1 MREAVS
7 LAERVAG
14 TDANVLVTGESGCG
28 KDALSWF
35 IHSRSRRAEQSLV
48 KIDCATLPADLLEA
62 ELFGYERGAFS
73 GATEAKPGRLE
84 AAHRGT
90 LVLDEIAHLSLDSQ
104 AKLLRV
110 IEHREFERLGGRK
123 TIEIDARLI
132 ALTNANL
139 KDAVERRAFREDLFY
154 RLNVVHIEV
163 PPLRERRKDLE
174 VLARGFVRAYSD
186 KHGRATKKLSADAL
200 WLLQAYDFPGN
211 VRELAN
217 IIERAVIVS
226 VGDRIEAGDLTE
238 SVRLAATRRDRKDRR
253 PTLAEIEVDY
263 IREILAATRGN
274 KTEAARVL
282 GISRKNLYE
291 RLARMEKA
299 EVGEQRSE
307 VGETVVNNATPDLCP
322 RFSDMRIR
330 FIWPGKTKDERLRAL
345 VAEYLKRLSRF
356 VRCEMIETREADM
369 EKESRRLLDA
379 IPDGSLMVLL
389 DVKGREWSSTELAA
403 EVSRWENDAIK
414 GVAIVIGG
422 PEGVSGEVSARAQRR
437 WRLSRL
443 TLTHEM
449 ARVIAVEQIYRAYT
463 INRGL
468 PYQK

>member
-1 MREAVS
+1 
-7 LAERVAG
+7 
-14 TDANVLVTGESGCG
+14 
-28 KDALSWF
+28 
-35 IHSRSRRAEQSLV
+35 
-48 KIDCATLPADLLEA
+48 LPADLLEA

-123 TIEIDARLI
+123 TIEVDARLL

-226 VGDRIEAGDLTE
+226 IGERIEVGDLTD
-238 SVRLAATRRDRKDRR
+238 SVRLAATQRDRKDRR

-274 KTEAARVL
+274 KTEAARIL

-299 EVGEQRSE
+299 EVGGQGSE
-307 VGETVVNNATPDLCP
+307 VGETEKTEVGEQKSEAGETDIDNATPDL
-322 RFSDMRIR
+322 
-330 FIWPGKTKDERLRAL
+330 
-345 VAEYLKRLSRF
+345 
-356 VRCEMIETREADM
+356 
-369 EKESRRLLDA
+369 
-379 IPDGSLMVLL
+379 
-389 DVKGREWSSTELAA
+389 
-403 EVSRWENDAIK
+403 
-414 GVAIVIGG
+414 
-422 PEGVSGEVSARAQRR
+422 
-437 WRLSRL
+437 
-443 TLTHEM
+443 
-449 ARVIAVEQIYRAYT
+449 
-463 INRGL
+463 
-468 PYQK
+468 